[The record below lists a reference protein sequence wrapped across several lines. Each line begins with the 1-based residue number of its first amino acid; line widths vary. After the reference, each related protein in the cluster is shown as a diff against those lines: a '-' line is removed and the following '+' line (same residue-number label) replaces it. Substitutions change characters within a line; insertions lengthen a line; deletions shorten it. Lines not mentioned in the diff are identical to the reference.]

1 MTSHKKLTL
10 TSFNLFAEVE
20 IATPREGSTTG
31 SPLHEGML
39 LRAFQDED
47 SSSELLESSMPGKR
61 ETFRMVRMLTR
72 MEEEDYR
79 DVPDFLMTDAEGRQE
94 FEKASGL
101 TRNSLYWSDSALLHS
116 LGTAFPNGVILSAI
130 SQVDGAD
137 SIFLDFE
144 VLASMATVIGGTAEG
159 IAAEAVA
166 VVCLCLNP
174 DKGGVDQ
181 AILGKIAHMNAG
193 IQGWLSKALQSA
205 SILKRLMRGR
215 KGQKVVGKIRNACH
229 IPCLNHEAGEIP
241 KVGMSVKDDRLKVL
255 AKGPDGK
262 VLKDFLDDQGNLVI
276 SRMHQSV
283 LGIGRGPMPMSGAVE
298 LILLEMEGETGEP
311 GTDVICGDG
320 FGFQEANSSTETRKM
335 TLEEMR
341 RLRDGDLTNPENP
354 EDVGFSMGTNAVHEG
369 DSDGDGD
376 ELELLSP

>member
-1 MTSHKKLTL
+1 MTSIKTL
-10 TSFNLFAEVE
+10 TAFNLFAEVE

-31 SPLHEGML
+31 SHLHEGML
-39 LRAFQDED
+39 LRAFQDGD
-47 SSSELLESSMPGKR
+47 SSSELLEGSMDTKR

-72 MEEEDYR
+72 MEEEDFG
-79 DVPDFLMTDAEGRQE
+79 DLPEFILTDAEGRQE

-116 LGTAFPNGVILSAI
+116 LGASFPNGVILSGI

-137 SIFLDFE
+137 SIFLDFA

-159 IAAEAVA
+159 IAAEALA
-166 VVCLCLNP
+166 VVCLALNP

-181 AILGKIAHMNAG
+181 AILGKIAHLNAG
-193 IQGWLSKALQSA
+193 IQGWLSGAVQSH

-215 KGQKVVGKIRNACH
+215 KGRKVGGKIRNASH

-241 KVGMSVKDDRLKVL
+241 KLGMSIKDDRLKVL

-262 VLKDFLDDQGNLVI
+262 VLLDFLDDQGNLVKEK
-276 SRMHQSV
+276 MHQAV
-283 LGIGRGPMPMSGAVE
+283 LGIGRAPMPMSGAVE
-298 LILLEMEGETGEP
+298 LILLEMEGEEGEP

-320 FGFQEANSSTETRKM
+320 FGFQEPNSSTETRKM
-335 TLEEMR
+335 TLSEMR
-341 RLRDGDLTNPENP
+341 RLRDGNLTNPENP
-354 EDVGFSMGTNAVHEG
+354 DDVGVSMGTNAVHEG